1 MEKLPSTASQQDKEL
16 LELLLNLDQEHLF
29 RGWPDGDEHAAD
41 KHRFFQQIAKLQE
54 SLPGGLGAYYE
65 TAKVLLQE
73 SHEGINPFEGY
84 VPSIP
89 EGETISFDD
98 DVKFEAME
106 EVGLQAFEHTAVVLV
121 AGGLGERL
129 GYSGIKLEL
138 PVDLLTGLS
147 YLEYYCR
154 WIQAIEQRLKLPSGF
169 IPFAI
174 MTSDDTHAQTV
185 ALLDAHAQFGL
196 PVGQLQIVKQETV
209 PALCN
214 NSAHFVCD
222 DTNLY
227 RLQTKPQGHGVVH
240 TLLHKSGLAALWL
253 STGKKWIAFI
263 QDTNGPNFRCLLPT
277 LGVSASRNLAANSV
291 ATKYRP
297 GEPVGAICHLTH
309 QSKRSLSGLWPGAA
323 FRFWPFLLSNSQ

>member
-263 QDTNGPNFRCLLPT
+263 QDTG
-277 LGVSASRNLAANSV
+277 
-291 ATKYRP
+291 RP
-297 GEPVGAICHLTH
+297 PI
-309 QSKRSLSGLWPGAA
+309 SK
-323 FRFWPFLLSNSQ
+323 